1 MFTRWE
7 VAGPTTIENRAAASA
22 AAINHPP
29 INHCHLALRQP
40 HAGPRG
46 APARSPPGMLGNEGW
61 QRGWVGGGG
70 GHPGVRLRAML
81 GRRRRCVMWG
91 CACLFT
97 LSRRSHAAQRPL
109 SSGGKAGR
117 APGVEGLGGWG
128 GVKMSG
134 EVAARS
140 SWRRRIWDY
149 CWHVGWSE
157 LKTPQKYLLIAC
169 QSKGGSWTLKAFS
182 FDFDRLVP

>member
-7 VAGPTTIENRAAASA
+7 VADPTTIENRAAASA

-61 QRGWVGGGG
+61 QRGGIQASGYDPCWEERDGVSCEGAQACLRWVGG
-70 GHPGVRLRAML
+70 A
-81 GRRRRCVMWG
+81 
-91 CACLFT
+91 A
-97 LSRRSHAAQRPL
+97 RRSVRFHVEERQDEL
-109 SSGGKAGR
+109 SAS
-117 APGVEGLGGWG
+117 WG
-128 GVKMSG
+128 GVG
-134 EVAARS
+134 GGEWEEVAARS

-169 QSKGGSWTLKAFS
+169 QSKGGSWTLKAF
-182 FDFDRLVP
+182 RLTLTVW